1 MASKTIIEK
10 RSRDLKLIP
19 IIWMFP
25 DQNPSIEEYTWK
37 NWRVSL
43 LKLLPTCTSR
53 VIPMH
58 AACASPM
65 RYNPAFKEVTY
76 TQDLLPDDLN
86 HNLGNIKCGLWKEG
100 GYYHFFAGGRQLSR
114 KVIRKPLPINEYL

>member
-19 IIWMFP
+19 MIWMFSN
-25 DQNPSIEEYTWK
+25 QNPSVEEYVWK
-37 NWRVSL
+37 NWRVSI

-58 AACASPM
+58 VACASPV

-76 TQDLLPDDLN
+76 TQDLPPDDSN
-86 HNLGNIKCGLWKEG
+86 HNLGNLKCVLWKEG
-100 GYYHFFAGGRQLSR
+100 AYDCLFGGGRQLSR
-114 KVIRKPLPINEYL
+114 KVIRKP